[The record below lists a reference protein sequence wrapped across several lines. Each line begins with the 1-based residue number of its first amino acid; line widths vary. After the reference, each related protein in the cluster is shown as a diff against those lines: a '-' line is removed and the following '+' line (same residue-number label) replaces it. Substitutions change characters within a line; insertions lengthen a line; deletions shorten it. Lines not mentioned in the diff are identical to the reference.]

1 MELFKIFSALLLG
14 IIVVESIEISTLK
27 DLENEGKQYWSIL
40 EKIVLGHRRRQVD
53 PWSFD

>member
-40 EKIVLGHRRRQVD
+40 EKIVLGHRRRQAD